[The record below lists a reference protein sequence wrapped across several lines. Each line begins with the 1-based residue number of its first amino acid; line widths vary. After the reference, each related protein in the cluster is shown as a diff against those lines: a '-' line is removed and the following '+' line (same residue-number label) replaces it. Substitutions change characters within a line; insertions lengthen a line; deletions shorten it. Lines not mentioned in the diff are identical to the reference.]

1 MLNIHI
7 VHVRVFCFLYGNFLC
22 SLHNLSAYE
31 VNLLVSEADT
41 TRQLEE
47 VARLQRVL
55 EAKHADI
62 AELQSKNNEILEQRK
77 RVRISLCVIDAEH
90 TFKLCLFTRLVVVT

>member
-1 MLNIHI
+1 M
-7 VHVRVFCFLYGNFLC
+7 Y
-22 SLHNLSAYE
+22 
-31 VNLLVSEADT
+31 LLVSEADT

-55 EAKHADI
+55 ETKHADI

-77 RVRISLCVIDAEH
+77 RVKISPCVICAVDG
-90 TFKLCLFTRLVVVT
+90 FKLC